1 MVNKFSRVR
10 VLESKIVYAN
20 PSRQV
25 VEDTLEFA
33 DGSKHEWI
41 YFKGGRAVGVAAF
54 TKDNKMV
61 LTRQYRH
68 PAGKI
73 VLDLPGGAVEKG
85 ETLLSAA
92 HREFEEETGFISK
105 KLEWIGKFSPGPNTQ
120 LMVDIFFTRNIE
132 TKCGFNR
139 EEIVGVE
146 LIDFK
151 KMLERILNGECFD
164 SALAIAVML
173 VALKKLLPS

>member
-1 MVNKFSRVR
+1 VVNKFSRVR
-10 VLESKIVYAN
+10 VLESKIVYN
-20 PSRQV
+20 SPHRQV
-25 VEDTLEFA
+25 TEDTLEFA

-41 YFKGGRAVGVAAF
+41 YFKGGRAVGIVAF

-68 PAGKI
+68 PAGRI

-85 ETLLSAA
+85 ETLLCAA
-92 HREFEEETGFISK
+92 RREFEEETGFISK
-105 KLEWIGKFSPGPNTQ
+105 KLQWIGEYSPGPNTQ
-120 LMVDIFFTRNIE
+120 LVVDLFFTQSIE
-132 TKCGFNR
+132 PKSEFNR

-146 LIDFK
+146 LVDFK
-151 KMLERILNGECFD
+151 KILRRILNGECFD

-173 VALKKLLPS
+173 VALKKLLPF